1 MGEVKTVPARSE
13 VRKEDTWAL
22 EDMYADRQ
30 AWETAFAGAKELAE
44 QAASYAGKL
53 GESAENLFD
62 YCRLDEE
69 LECVLSEVYGLSLI
83 HIWGG
88 VRYEK

>member
-53 GESAENLFD
+53 GKARKTFLTTAGWMRNWNAF
-62 YCRLDEE
+62 
-69 LECVLSEVYGLSLI
+69 
-83 HIWGG
+83 
-88 VRYEK
+88 